1 MPTRPIIIA
10 LAIALIS
17 GGLGCG
23 GGEINSGQVSVA
35 VTPEQASV
43 QSQGT
48 VTFTAAV
55 TGTSPNQSTAVTWSV
70 EETGGGTVTT
80 LGQYTA
86 PTTAGT
92 YDVIATS
99 AASTSP
105 RHRATVTV
113 TPAPGISVSVTPSST
128 SVSSGSTVS
137 FTATV
142 TGTSAGQS
150 SAVTWSVQEAGG
162 GTVNS
167 SGTYTAP
174 ATAGTYHVIA
184 TSVADPTKH
193 GSATVLVTAAAGI
206 SVSISPTM
214 ATIQP
219 NASFTFMATVSGTIG
234 GQSTAVT
241 WSVQEAGGGTVDA
254 SGRYVAPA
262 TEGTYHVIATSVA
275 DPSRRA
281 PATVAV
287 SAFSALSADRRTV
300 WNPGLNSV
308 GGVPNRTTICAN
320 INASTYGNG
329 TQDATAGIQAAI
341 NACPLGQVVQL
352 SAGTFT
358 INNDILYVNRGITL
372 RGAGRSTLLRRT
384 NGATPGSY
392 IPGVQMPIIIVGPTR
407 WGTPGTAFNL
417 VSDAAKGAVS
427 VQLASSPPGGLSA
440 GQIVLIDEL
449 SGAAWRADPAGRG
462 QIWASSDWRVVYQ
475 RHNPSL
481 GTDDPFPDA
490 AQWFSRPDRVTAEV
504 KEVQS
509 YDASTRTVIFT
520 SPFHIDYRTSHTAQ
534 LYV

>member
-80 LGQYTA
+80 SGQYTA

-92 YDVIATS
+92 YHVIATS
-99 AASTSP
+99 VARTST

-254 SGRYVAPA
+254 SGHYLAPA
-262 TEGTYHVIATSVA
+262 TEGTYHVVATSVA

-287 SAFSALSADRRTV
+287 SAFTALPADRRTV

-329 TQDATAGIQAAI
+329 TQDATAGIQSAI

-358 INNDILYVNRGITL
+358 INNDIVFVNRGITL
-372 RGAGRSTLLRRT
+372 RGAGPTSTLLRRT
-384 NGATPGSY
+384 NGATPGWSLLRANRTDRR
-392 IPGVQMPIIIVGPTR
+392 IVRCRLADRPRWTGPD
-407 WGTPGTAFNL
+407 L
-417 VSDAAKGAVS
+417 
-427 VQLASSPPGGLSA
+427 GL
-440 GQIVLIDEL
+440 I
-449 SGAAWRADPAGRG
+449 
-462 QIWASSDWRVVYQ
+462 
-475 RHNPSL
+475 
-481 GTDDPFPDA
+481 
-490 AQWFSRPDRVTAEV
+490 
-504 KEVQS
+504 
-509 YDASTRTVIFT
+509 
-520 SPFHIDYRTSHTAQ
+520 
-534 LYV
+534 